1 MKTFRL
7 QTRESVYVR
16 IAITQIANA
25 VEEIL
30 VNVGEEETPMKKWTE
45 KELIESGYTIQNA
58 EITAVDL
65 STESYCCADLPI
77 TLNGNGWGVVY
88 GGYVLGKGGTSYK
101 IDEIEGSAQ
110 GMAAILTIM
119 RVVGVDRLNDMK
131 GKYVRVATKG
141 WGDTV
146 KIIGNII
153 KDEWFDYGTF
163 FEKEKEE

>member
-1 MKTFRL
+1 
-7 QTRESVYVR
+7 
-16 IAITQIANA
+16 
-25 VEEIL
+25 
-30 VNVGEEETPMKKWTE
+30 MKKWTE

-58 EITAVDL
+58 EITNVDL

-77 TLNGNGWGVVY
+77 VLEGSGWGVVY
-88 GGYVLGKGGTSYK
+88 GGYCLGKGGTSYK
-101 IDEIEGSAQ
+101 VDEIEGSAQ

-119 RVVGVDRLNDMK
+119 RVVGVDRLSDMK

-163 FEKEKEE
+163 FKKEGED